1 MSSEPLRFGDI
12 QQRACIA
19 ATHSLGN
26 GLAAA
31 ARAAFAVADT
41 VMAEASTQPH
51 VAEAVAGAA
60 CAKGCSWCCHQVVGV
75 TAAEEELLA
84 EAIKAMPADARHRL
98 RARQTAAEVRLSQL
112 TVETWQAAR
121 VPCPLLED
129 GACVLHDARPL
140 PCRAV
145 LSADA
150 DACRRWREGEEEARI
165 PLVAVQRGVYSHA
178 QAGLAQALGMAG
190 IPAQPVSLVEALS
203 LLGD

>member
-1 MSSEPLRFGDI
+1 MSEPLRFGDI

-19 ATHSLGN
+19 ATHGLGK

-31 ARAAFAVADT
+31 ARAAIAVADT
-41 VMAEASTQPH
+41 VMAEASAQPH

-60 CAKGCSWCCHQVVGV
+60 CGKGCGWCCHQVVGI
-75 TAAEEELLA
+75 TAAEEDLLA
-84 EAIKAMPADARHRL
+84 EAFAAMPDDARRRL
-98 RARQTAAEVRLSQL
+98 KARQTAAEVRLSQL
-112 TVETWQAAR
+112 SADKWQTAR

-129 GACVLHDARPL
+129 GACILHAARPL

-165 PLVAVQRGVYSHA
+165 PLVAIQRGVYSHA

-203 LLGD
+203 LMAD

>member
-1 MSSEPLRFGDI
+1 MTGPLRFGDI

-19 ATHSLGN
+19 ATHVLGK

-31 ARAAFAVADT
+31 ARAAIAVADT
-41 VMAEASTQPH
+41 VMAEASAQPH
-51 VAEAVAGAA
+51 VADAVAGAA
-60 CAKGCSWCCHQVVGV
+60 CSKGCGWCCHQVVGI
-75 TAAEEELLA
+75 TAAEEDLLA
-84 EAIKAMPADARHRL
+84 EAFAVMPDDARRRL
-98 RARQTAAEVRLSQL
+98 RVRQAGAEARLSQL
-112 TVETWQAAR
+112 AIDKWQAAR

-129 GACVLHDARPL
+129 GACIVHAARPL

-150 DACRRWREGEEEARI
+150 DACRRWREGEEGARI

-203 LLGD
+203 LLAE